1 MKIIS
6 RLYQGFGVLILITLG
21 IAIFGLV
28 KINIAAKNLNMLSQ
42 QTAVEQRQA
51 INFRGSVHDRAI
63 SLRDAVLADTTQA
76 AQPALQEVS
85 QLDDFYQEAAKTL
98 NKMYAELEHS
108 AQEERLLAAIKDIEK
123 TGLAQTSQLISYINT
138 NDFVNAKNYLLT
150 DAAPTFSEWL
160 KRINLLIDFQ
170 EELIQN
176 QVNTAVSQTNS
187 FVKTM
192 LIMAI
197 IGWIFGSFI
206 AFNLVG
212 RLKRVIGGIPEEAGK
227 TISRMASGDLTQDI
241 TFLHQPSIL
250 NSVNQLNTYL
260 VEMAQNSRSTS
271 KKLLTDSN
279 QLLEM
284 SANNQQLLEEQ
295 KSLTEQGTSAMQNL
309 LSSVVEVTNLT
320 DSASALSQEA
330 EIQFNAGTQEVNKT
344 QQSIQQLANQITEAM
359 QVINQLA
366 EDSQQI
372 AQVMGVIEDIAEQTN
387 LLALNAA
394 IEAAR
399 AGEQGRGF
407 AVVAD
412 EVRNLAQRTQV
423 SIQEIQQVVEKM
435 QSSTNNVVVVMEQ
448 GKEQAD
454 LSVSQAT
461 KAGES
466 LVSINEAVT
475 QITSMNSQIALSSN
489 DQASL
494 AEEVNNNFSQIT
506 ATTALVEN
514 EASKITAASQ
524 GLESL
529 ARTLREEAKRFKTI
543 K

>member
-63 SLRDAVLADTTQA
+63 SLRDAVLVNSTNVAQTHLNTTDE
-76 AQPALQEVS
+76 LNK
-85 QLDDFYQEAAKTL
+85 FYQEAAKTL
-98 NKMYAELEHS
+98 DTMYAEIKHS
-108 AQEERLLAAIKDIEK
+108 PQEQNLLAAIKEIEK
-123 TGLAQTSQLISYINT
+123 TGLAQTEQLTNYINT
-138 NDFVNAKNYLLT
+138 NDFNSAKAYLLT
-150 DAAPTFSEWL
+150 DVAPTFSEWL

-192 LIMAI
+192 LVAAV
-197 IGWIFGSFI
+197 IGWVFGSFI

-212 RLKRVIGGIPEEAGK
+212 RLKRVIGGVPEEAGK
-227 TISRMASGDLTQDI
+227 TISRMAAGDLTQKI
-241 TFLHQPSIL
+241 TYLHQPSIL

-260 VEMAQNSRSTS
+260 IDMAQNSRATS
-271 KKLLTDSN
+271 KDLLEDSN
-279 QLLEM
+279 QLL
-284 SANNQQLLEEQ
+284 STAANNQQLLNQ
-295 KSLTEQGTSAMQNL
+295 QQNVTAQGTAAMQNL
-309 LSSVVEVTNLT
+309 LASVAEVTNLT
-320 DSASALSQEA
+320 DSASALAKEA
-330 EIQFNAGTQEVNKT
+330 EAQFNAGTEEVNRT
-344 QQSIQQLANQITEAM
+344 QHSIQQLANQITDAVE
-359 QVINQLA
+359 VINQLA

-372 AQVMGVIEDIAEQTN
+372 AQVMAVIEDIADQTN

-412 EVRNLAQRTQV
+412 EVRNLAQRTQE
-423 SIQEIQQVVEKM
+423 STQQIQQVVEKM
-435 QSSTNNVVVVMEQ
+435 QASTNNVVQVMQ
-448 GKEQAD
+448 SGKEQAD

-466 LVSINEAVT
+466 LISINEAVV
-475 QITSMNSQIALSSN
+475 QITNMNNQIALGSN
-489 DQASL
+489 EQA
-494 AEEVNNNFSQIT
+494 AIADEVNNNFSEIT
-506 ATTALVEN
+506 AITGLVEE
-514 EASKITAASQ
+514 EANKITSASQ

-529 ARTLREEAKRFKTI
+529 ARKLREEAKRFKT